1 MILLFLHFFFM
12 LWIGQ
17 YVTYPFSSDKFAQK
31 DFQKELVKTLYE
43 DGKMEK
49 DKVDEINEKIRKNEI
64 KI

>member
-1 MILLFLHFFFM
+1 M

-17 YVTYPFSSDKFAQK
+17 YVTYSFSSDIFAQK

-43 DGKMEK
+43 DEKVEK